1 MIIAGDWNVVR
12 DYRVDTLNY
21 TGENNPKSKL
31 KINQMIIVWIWLMF
45 GERNILALGDTYGG
59 ALIKNSGLDYF
70 LVSSDIDILGYS
82 IKLYIGARCFL
93 NVSVLKQENE
103 ELIDMQQVL
112 SQNIWLT
119 PFIKIGGNMCMT
131 KICCENG
138 VFL

>member
-1 MIIAGDWNVVR
+1 
-12 DYRVDTLNY
+12 
-21 TGENNPKSKL
+21 
-31 KINQMIIVWIWLMF
+31 MF
-45 GERNILALGDTYGG
+45 GERKILALGDTHGG

-70 LVSSDIDILGYS
+70 LVSSDIDTLGYS
-82 IKLYIGARCFL
+82 IKFYIWGRCFL

-119 PFIKIGGNMCMT
+119 PFIKIGGDMCMT